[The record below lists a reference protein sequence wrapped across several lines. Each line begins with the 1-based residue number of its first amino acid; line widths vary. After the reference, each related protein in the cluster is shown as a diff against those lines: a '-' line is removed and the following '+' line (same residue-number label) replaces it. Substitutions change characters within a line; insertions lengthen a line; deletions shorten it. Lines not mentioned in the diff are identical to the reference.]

1 MNIRR
6 ALVPLAWVLA
16 CALFLPRARH
26 LESVLRVA
34 ARVDDS
40 ESALVD
46 DQLARRF
53 ASPFAHSVVLVV
65 TGAPSPLVDS
75 GRDVL
80 RMLIDSLQATRGV
93 SRALSYLD
101 GHEPLFL
108 GTGGYFVVVGLDTH
122 DKPDVVLDD
131 LRQSTARLT
140 ASLRRSYPAVALRFT
155 GETALNVDLRRKS
168 AEDARRAEWRALP
181 VTLGLLLVAFGALA
195 AALLPIGGALL
206 AIGLTLGATAL
217 IGQVWSLSILL
228 QNVVTMIGLGLGID
242 YSLLV
247 LQRFRDELRIDN
259 DPRRAARAAL
269 RHAGP
274 TILLSG
280 TAVAIGFGALAVIP
294 VNELR
299 SVAIGGLL
307 VTAVSMLV
315 ATTLL
320 PVVLATLGSRVDAG
334 RVTGHPEERS
344 DLPCHPE
351 ERSDEGS
358 AFGIGARDDG
368 GWRWWARLV
377 TKYPRRVL
385 LAAGLPVCLLASQA
399 LRLRTEQPR
408 VNWLPPAL
416 ESAIA
421 LHDLEHMGRGAI
433 VQTLRLTLE
442 FPRDVS
448 ALSDD
453 GWTVTSRLARDLVA
467 DSDVARVRSLPGL
480 VAPLLG
486 TLPRD
491 VLIADL
497 PDAVRHSFVSR
508 DDHVSMLEVIPR
520 EGMAPAELAAL
531 VRRVRLMTPENS
543 RLLVGGL
550 PALNIDYEEAV
561 AGRRQ
566 FTRVVTLIVIAT
578 LLVLAIGFRSLL
590 VPVKAIVLNLL
601 AVSAAFGAVTLV
613 FQDGI
618 GASLLGLGGAL
629 GSVFPAVP
637 VLVFCVVFGLSMD
650 YEVFL
655 VARVREAR
663 LTGRSE
669 REAIAEGLTHTARL
683 ITSAAAIMIIVF
695 GAFMLGDFLLM
706 KMLGFALAFAV
717 LIDATVMRLA
727 VSPALL
733 ALAGKWNWWP
743 GERRSPSANSP
754 VIPSEATPPVV
765 PSEPTPPVIPSE
777 ATELSCHPER
787 SDPSCHPERSEG
799 SAFRPI
805 RDCAAR
811 FNTNH
816 QRFQGRRSSAEV
828 SRMTADVWSN
838 SSQKI
843 VNALCGAAVCTA
855 LLLVGCLTPDE
866 VRRSYVDRPD
876 GILINP
882 DSIRVGQIDTAYAIA
897 CPPTF
902 SVCIGRVRD
911 LTWRVHP
918 DNVAIVGV
926 HPELWVVVR
935 GVKVG
940 GAWIVGAG
948 PAGAD
953 SAWLRVLP

>member
-377 TKYPRRVL
+377 TKYPGRVL

-508 DDHVSMLEVIPR
+508 DDHVAMLEVIPR

-754 VIPSEATPPVV
+754 VIPSEATPPV
-765 PSEPTPPVIPSE
+765 IPSE
-777 ATELSCHPER
+777 ARDLLFG
-787 SDPSCHPERSEG
+787 PSETAQLVSTPTINGFKAAE
-799 SAFRPI
+799 
-805 RDCAAR
+805 AAR
-811 FNTNH
+811 KF
-816 QRFQGRRSSAEV
+816 
-828 SRMTADVWSN
+828 
-838 SSQKI
+838 
-843 VNALCGAAVCTA
+843 
-855 LLLVGCLTPDE
+855 
-866 VRRSYVDRPD
+866 
-876 GILINP
+876 
-882 DSIRVGQIDTAYAIA
+882 
-897 CPPTF
+897 
-902 SVCIGRVRD
+902 
-911 LTWRVHP
+911 
-918 DNVAIVGV
+918 
-926 HPELWVVVR
+926 R
-935 GVKVG
+935 G
-940 GAWIVGAG
+940 
-948 PAGAD
+948 
-953 SAWLRVLP
+953 

>member
-6 ALVPLAWVLA
+6 ALVPIAWVLA
-16 CALFLPRARH
+16 CVIVLPRARH

-40 ESALVD
+40 ESAFVD
-46 DQLARRF
+46 DQLAHRF

-65 TGAPSPLVDS
+65 TGAPSPLADS

-80 RMLIDSLQATRGV
+80 RMLIDSLQATPGV

-101 GHEPLFL
+101 GHEPLFV

-122 DKPDVVLDD
+122 EKPDVVLDGV
-131 LRQSTARLT
+131 RQSTAHLA
-140 ASLRRSYPAVALRFT
+140 ASLRRSYPRAALRFT

-181 VTLGLLLVAFGALA
+181 VTLGLLLVAFGALV

-206 AIGLTLGATAL
+206 AIGLTLGSAAL

-247 LQRFRDELRIDN
+247 LQRFRDELCIDD

-320 PVVLATLGSRVDAG
+320 PVVLAILGRRVDAG
-334 RVTGHPEERS
+334 RVTRHPERSDSPCHPEERS
-344 DLPCHPE
+344 DSPCHPE

-358 AFGIGARDDG
+358 AFRIGARHDE

-377 TKYPRRVL
+377 TKYPGRVL

-448 ALSDD
+448 AVSDI

-467 DSDVARVRSLPGL
+467 DSGVSRVRSLPGL

-491 VLIADL
+491 VLVADL
-497 PDAVRHSFVSR
+497 PETVRHSFVSS
-508 DDHVSMLEVIPR
+508 DGHVAMLEVIPR

-531 VRRVRLMTPENS
+531 VRRVRMMTPENS

-566 FTRVVTLIVIAT
+566 FTRVVTLIVVAT

-601 AVSAAFGAVTLV
+601 VVAAAFGAMTLV

-618 GASLLGLGGAL
+618 GASLLGLAGPL

-669 REAIAEGLTHTARL
+669 RGAIAEGLTHTARL

-733 ALAGKWNWWP
+733 ALAGRWNWWP
-743 GERRSPSANSP
+743 GERAIVSPSA
-754 VIPSEATPPVV
+754 V
-765 PSEPTPPVIPSE
+765 TPPVIPSE
-777 ATELSCHPER
+777 A
-787 SDPSCHPERSEG
+787 
-799 SAFRPI
+799 
-805 RDCAAR
+805 
-811 FNTNH
+811 
-816 QRFQGRRSSAEV
+816 
-828 SRMTADVWSN
+828 
-838 SSQKI
+838 
-843 VNALCGAAVCTA
+843 
-855 LLLVGCLTPDE
+855 
-866 VRRSYVDRPD
+866 
-876 GILINP
+876 
-882 DSIRVGQIDTAYAIA
+882 
-897 CPPTF
+897 
-902 SVCIGRVRD
+902 RD
-911 LTWRVHP
+911 LLFAPSDAGQVLSTATINCLNAETAAETARK
-918 DNVAIVGV
+918 
-926 HPELWVVVR
+926 LR
-935 GVKVG
+935 G
-940 GAWIVGAG
+940 
-948 PAGAD
+948 
-953 SAWLRVLP
+953 

>member
-1 MNIRR
+1 MNVKQIRR
-6 ALVPLAWVLA
+6 AAVPLAWALA
-16 CALFLPRARH
+16 CVVLLPRARH

-46 DQLARRF
+46 DQLAQRF
-53 ASPFAHSVVLVV
+53 ASPFAHSVVLVA
-65 TGAPSPLVDS
+65 TGLPSPLEDGGRDLLRVLVDS
-75 GRDVL
+75 L
-80 RMLIDSLQATRGV
+80 PATPGV

-101 GHEPLFL
+101 GREPLFV
-108 GTGGYFVVVGLDTH
+108 GNGGYFVVVGLDTH

-131 LRQSTARLT
+131 LRQSMRRL
-140 ASLRRSYPAVALRFT
+140 AALLRPSYPTVALRFS

-206 AIGLTLGATAL
+206 AIGITLGASAL
-217 IGQVWSLSILL
+217 IGQFWSLSILL

-247 LQRFRDELRIDN
+247 LQRFRDELRIGD
-259 DPRRAARAAL
+259 DPRRAAREAL

-320 PVVLATLGSRVDAG
+320 PVVLATLGRCVDAG
-334 RVTGHPEERS
+334 RVTRHPEERRNLSCHPEERS
-344 DLPCHPE
+344 DLSCHPE

-358 AFGIGARDDG
+358 AFRERSGSAQRARHQIERSASSANKKQIPRYARDDRP
-368 GWRWWARLV
+368 GWRWWARVV
-377 TKYPRRVL
+377 TQHPGRVL

-408 VNWLPPAL
+408 VNWLPPEL
-416 ESAIA
+416 ESAVA
-421 LHDLEHMGRGAI
+421 LHDLERMGRGAI

-442 FPRDVS
+442 FPRDASAVS
-448 ALSDD
+448 DN

-467 DSDVARVRSLPGL
+467 DSAVSRVRSLPGL

-491 VLIADL
+491 VIIADL
-497 PDAVRHSFVSR
+497 PDAVRRSFVSQ
-508 DDHVSMLEVIPR
+508 DNHVTMLEVIPR
-520 EGMAPAELAAL
+520 EGLAPADLAAL
-531 VRRVRLMTPENS
+531 VRRVRTMTPDNS

-566 FTRVVTLIVIAT
+566 FTRVLTLIVVAT

-601 AVSAAFGAVTLV
+601 AVAAAFGAVTLV
-613 FQDGI
+613 FQDGH
-618 GASLLGLGGAL
+618 GASLLGLAGPL

-663 LTGRSE
+663 LIGRSE
-669 REAIAEGLTHTARL
+669 RDAIAEGLTHTARL

-733 ALAGKWNWWP
+733 ALAGRWNWWP
-743 GERRSPSANSP
+743 GERAV
-754 VIPSEATPPVV
+754 VIPSEA
-765 PSEPTPPVIPSE
+765 
-777 ATELSCHPER
+777 
-787 SDPSCHPERSEG
+787 
-799 SAFRPI
+799 
-805 RDCAAR
+805 RD
-811 FNTNH
+811 
-816 QRFQGRRSSAEV
+816 
-828 SRMTADVWSN
+828 
-838 SSQKI
+838 
-843 VNALCGAAVCTA
+843 
-855 LLLVGCLTPDE
+855 LLLGHSD
-866 VRRSYVDRPD
+866 RRQVHSTT
-876 GILINP
+876 IIN
-882 DSIRVGQIDTAYAIA
+882 G
-897 CPPTF
+897 
-902 SVCIGRVRD
+902 
-911 LTWRVHP
+911 
-918 DNVAIVGV
+918 
-926 HPELWVVVR
+926 
-935 GVKVG
+935 
-940 GAWIVGAG
+940 
-948 PAGAD
+948 
-953 SAWLRVLP
+953 

>member
-1 MNIRR
+1 MTIRR
-6 ALVPLAWVLA
+6 ALVPLAWVVSCLI
-16 CALFLPRARH
+16 LLPRARH

-46 DQLARRF
+46 DQLAHRF

-65 TGAPSPLVDS
+65 TGAPSPLGDS
-75 GRDVL
+75 GRNVL
-80 RMLIDSLQATRGV
+80 RLLIDSLQATRGV

-101 GHEPLFL
+101 GREPLFV
-108 GTGGYFVVVGLDTH
+108 GSGGYFIVVGLDTH
-122 DKPDVVLDD
+122 EKPDIVLDD
-131 LRQSTARLT
+131 LRKSAGHLA
-140 ASLRRSYPAVALRFT
+140 ASLRHSYPSVALRFT

-181 VTLGLLLVAFGALA
+181 VTLGLLVVAFGALA

-206 AIGLTLGATAL
+206 AIGLTLGAAAL

-247 LQRFRDELRIDN
+247 LQRFRDKLRIGN

-307 VTAVSMLV
+307 VTAASMLV

-334 RVTGHPEERS
+334 RVTHHPQRS
-344 DLPCHPE
+344 
-351 ERSDEGS
+351 EGS
-358 AFGIGARDDG
+358 ASSFASGD

-377 TKYPRRVL
+377 TKYPGRVL

-448 ALSDD
+448 ALSDN

-467 DSDVARVRSLPGL
+467 DSGIARVRSLPGL
-480 VAPLLG
+480 IAPLLG

-497 PDAVRHSFVSR
+497 PDAVRPSFVSR
-508 DDHVSMLEVIPR
+508 DDHVAMLEVIPR

-531 VRRVRLMTPENS
+531 VRRVRMMTPENS

-566 FTRVVTLIVIAT
+566 FTRVVTLIVVAT

-601 AVSAAFGAVTLV
+601 AVAAAFGAVTLV

-618 GASLLGLGGAL
+618 GASVLGLAGPL

-733 ALAGKWNWWP
+733 ALAGRWNWWP
-743 GERRSPSANSP
+743 GERGSLSGNSA
-754 VIPSEATPPVV
+754 VIPSAA
-765 PSEPTPPVIPSE
+765 TPPVIPSE
-777 ATELSCHPER
+777 ARYLLFCPSDTGQLLST
-787 SDPSCHPERSEG
+787 
-799 SAFRPI
+799 A
-805 RDCAAR
+805 
-811 FNTNH
+811 NH
-816 QRFQGRRSSAEV
+816 QRF
-828 SRMTADVWSN
+828 
-838 SSQKI
+838 
-843 VNALCGAAVCTA
+843 
-855 LLLVGCLTPDE
+855 
-866 VRRSYVDRPD
+866 DR
-876 GILINP
+876 
-882 DSIRVGQIDTAYAIA
+882 
-897 CPPTF
+897 
-902 SVCIGRVRD
+902 
-911 LTWRVHP
+911 
-918 DNVAIVGV
+918 
-926 HPELWVVVR
+926 
-935 GVKVG
+935 
-940 GAWIVGAG
+940 
-948 PAGAD
+948 
-953 SAWLRVLP
+953 